1 MCSKCFI
8 YIIWFILTFH
18 DIKKGRHQVIPI
30 FQLKNV
36 GEGNRVICLWL
47 HSMSE
52 SGVAEYVRFAHC
64 QSTLLS
70 ISPYS
75 PYSLRCRPLG
85 NWYCWG
91 KKHLLKLDAFYKFM
105 CFDIILTSISLPTF
119 LWEWYKGEKNTLT
132 EMKWK

>member
-8 YIIWFILTFH
+8 YIIWFILTSRDVEERQASCYPHFP
-18 DIKKGRHQVIPI
+18 V
-30 FQLKNV
+30 
-36 GEGNRVICLWL
+36 EEYERVICLWL
-47 HSMSE
+47 HSMSKA
-52 SGVAEYVRFAHC
+52 GGAEYVMFAHC

-85 NWYCWG
+85 NWSCWG
-91 KKHLLKLDAFYKFM
+91 KNICFKIGCFYKLM
-105 CFDIILTSISLPTF
+105 CFDIILIGLSLPTF
-119 LWEWYKGEKNTLT
+119 YERWYRSENNTLT